1 MDFLVGKERL
11 ELSILAATASKTVVY
26 SIPPLPHFLVPEVGI
41 EPTFSQLSIECLRVY
56 KALPTA
62 NISDSGKFFLKIHI

>member
-1 MDFLVGKERL
+1 MKDSNFQL
-11 ELSILAATASKTVVY
+11 TASKAAAFTNFANC
-26 SIPPLPHFLVPEVGI
+26 PLLRMLVPEVGI